1 MKINKVK
8 YLTGPNYYSYKPTIW
23 LELDIEHF
31 EELPS
36 NKIPHFTDRL
46 LEVMPSLYT
55 HTCSRGYEGG
65 FVERLKE
72 GTWMGHILEHMAI
85 ELQSLAGIDVK
96 RGKTITSE
104 RKGIY
109 YVTYR
114 FEEKKSG
121 IFAFE
126 AAMEIVEA
134 IVDGQAIS
142 IDPYVEKVEQLYYKN
157 KLGPSTEAVYKAAYE
172 RKIPV
177 EQIGDDS
184 ILRLGTG
191 RKQKRMEAT
200 MSSQTSFLAVEYACD
215 KEMTKSMLQA
225 VSIPVPEGS
234 VISNEK
240 ELLEEAKRLGF
251 PLVIKPVNGRQ
262 GQGVS
267 TNITSTKGLLD
278 AYRQHVD
285 TDKLILERY
294 YAGDDYRFTVIDG
307 ELVAASLRLPSY
319 VIGNGSDTILD
330 LIEIENQNPLRGDGH
345 EKPMTKIPVND
356 HVRHYLK
363 QSGLELE
370 TVVQYGQIIPLLGN
384 ANLSTGGLAI
394 DVTDQVHRS
403 YREIAEGAAK
413 AIGLDIAGIDMI
425 IDDITAEY
433 KPERAAVLEVN
444 AAPGIRMHHY
454 PSSGTPRDVGGAIV
468 DYLFKDY
475 REAAIPTVA
484 VTGTNGKTT
493 TVRLISH
500 FLQEQGK
507 TIGMAHSDGV
517 YIGNR
522 CIDKGDCSGP
532 VSARKVLHH
541 PEVDAAVL
549 ETARGGMLREG
560 TAFRYCDV
568 GIVTNVSED
577 HLGLDGIETMEELIK
592 LKRLIPEIVHPE
604 GSCVLNADDEAVA
617 EMAGYTKGSVV
628 FTSLQADNPIIEKH
642 QSRNQECWFVQD
654 EWIIHAKDGRTERF
668 MQYADIPITFNGYA
682 QHNVSNLLQALASAH
697 KLGVSIDVLRKK
709 ALTFFPDF
717 LQSPGRFNKVDQDGR
732 TIVVDYAHNTAG
744 LKAIYNTIRAIP
756 CDRLITAVSA
766 PGDRLDEDIRNIAD
780 IVGKETDIVI
790 IKEDE
795 NLRGRKKMEVAS
807 MLDEVLANQLP
818 SKNRF
823 IELDERKAFQVAWE
837 LSQPGDL
844 LLFLYDSFS
853 SVESFFKDNKKKKR
867 SVLDRKYRRTSSL

>member
-23 LELDIEHF
+23 IELDIEHF

-36 NKIPHFTDRL
+36 NKIPEFTDRL
-46 LEVMPSLYT
+46 LEAMPSLYT

-65 FVERLKE
+65 FVERLRE

-96 RGKTITSE
+96 RGKTVTSE

-114 FEEKKSG
+114 YEEKKSG
-121 IFAFE
+121 FYAFE
-126 AAMEIVEA
+126 AAIEIVEA
-134 IVDGQAIS
+134 VVDGQAVS
-142 IDPYVEKVEQLYYKN
+142 IEPYVKKIEALYFAN

-172 RKIPV
+172 RMIPV
-177 EQIGDDS
+177 EQIDDDS

-200 MSSQTSFLAVEYACD
+200 MSSETSFLAVEYACD
-215 KEMTKSMLQA
+215 KEMTKRMLDE
-225 VSIPVPEGS
+225 VSLPVPEGC
-234 VISNEK
+234 VISNEE
-240 ELLEEAKRLGF
+240 ELLQEAEHLGY
-251 PLVIKPVNGRQ
+251 PLVLKPINGRQ

-267 TNITSTKGLLD
+267 TNIQSKEELLS
-278 AYRQHVD
+278 AFTQQKNV
-285 TDKLILERY
+285 DKLILERY
-294 YAGDDYRFTVIDG
+294 YPGDDYRFTVVNG
-307 ELVAASLRLPSY
+307 ELIAASLRLPPY
-319 VIGNGSDTILD
+319 VIGNGKDSIRA
-330 LIEIENQNPLRGDGH
+330 LIEEENKNPLRGEGH
-345 EKPMTKIPVND
+345 EKPMTKIPVNES
-356 HVRHYLK
+356 VCQYLN
-363 QSGLELE
+363 QAGLDLDS
-370 TVVQYGQIIPLLGN
+370 VPDYGRVIPLLGN

-394 DVTDQVHRS
+394 DVTDQVHPS
-403 YREIAEGAAK
+403 YRQIAESSAK
-413 AIGLDIAGIDMI
+413 TIGLDIAGIDMI
-425 IDDITAEY
+425 IDDIKAEF
-433 KPERAAVLEVN
+433 KPGRAAVLEVN

-454 PSSGTPRDVGGAIV
+454 PSSGTARDVGGAII

-475 REAAIPTVA
+475 RDAAIPTVA

-500 FLQEQGK
+500 FLQQSGK

-517 YIGNR
+517 YIGKR

-592 LKRLIPEIVHPE
+592 LKRLVPEIVRPDGH
-604 GSCVLNADDEAVA
+604 SILNADDEAVTD
-617 EMAGYTKGSVV
+617 MAGYTKGSVV
-628 FTSLQADNPIIEKH
+628 FTSLKADNPIIQKH
-642 QSRNQECWFVQD
+642 MERKQECWYVQD
-654 EWIIHAKDGRTERF
+654 EWIVHAKDGQVDRF
-668 MQYADIPITFNGYA
+668 MKYADIPITFNGYA

-697 KLGVSIDVLRKK
+697 ILGVSYEMLRTK
-709 ALTFFPDF
+709 AMTFFPDF
-717 LQSPGRFNKVDQDGR
+717 LQSPGRFNKIDQDGR

-744 LKAIYNTIRAIP
+744 LKAIYNTVQAIP
-756 CDRLITAVSA
+756 HERLITAVSA
-766 PGDRLDEDIRNIAD
+766 PGDRLNEDIRNMAD
-780 IVGKETDIVI
+780 IIGKETDIVV

-795 NLRGRKKMEVAS
+795 NLRGRKPKEVAAI
-807 MLDEVLANQLP
+807 LDEVLSKHLP
-818 SKNRF
+818 SNERI
-823 IELDERKAFQVAWE
+823 IELNERKAFQVAWE
-837 LSQPGDL
+837 SSRPGDL

-853 SVESFFKDNKKKKR
+853 SVESFFKENKKQKR
-867 SVLDRKYRRTSSL
+867 KIIERKYRKTSSL